1 MTQKQYGVIGKPLSH
16 SLSPALHN
24 FWFKRNNLKASY
36 SLIEIE
42 ENQISNIINK
52 IRTKELHGI
61 NVTVPYK
68 KAVIPFLDLIIN
80 DAEATSSVNTIYLD
94 NDNKVVGE
102 NTDVYGFEQ
111 SFINKFNENNF
122 IEKKFLILG
131 SGGAALSLIHAIVK
145 KKIKKIFISNR
156 SVQETENIKKRFP
169 FIEIVPWEKFNQGVD
184 EMDVIINATSLGMK
198 NSTDFKEPITNFKSS
213 LIYYDIIYNP
223 LETNMIKNFRENK
236 IRTFNGLEMFL
247 YQGQKSFFL
256 WNNIKPLVDEELKN
270 KIISNLK

>member
-36 SLIEIE
+36 SLIEIK

-122 IEKKFLILG
+122 IEKKSLILG
-131 SGGAALSLIHAIVK
+131 AGGAALSLIHAIVK

-198 NSTDFKEPITNFKSS
+198 NSHDFQTLIKKFK
-213 LIYYDIIYNP
+213 
-223 LETNMIKNFRENK
+223 
-236 IRTFNGLEMFL
+236 
-247 YQGQKSFFL
+247 
-256 WNNIKPLVDEELKN
+256 
-270 KIISNLK
+270 